1 MQDNKEGAEVTLSM
15 NYYLTQAGFNFL
27 NEFKAPSIRGTL
39 AGAAARVG
47 TKAINSS
54 PRVSGR
60 QDPSLRNNDLPSG
73 FPSWTPAQNKEIGAT
88 VAGAKGRRATEIAGR
103 FVGGS
108 PHGTPLGAR
117 PGSGLAGRRRTS
129 PWSTE
134 PNTGS
139 QGQIDTHRERDRET
153 HKAINKSAKET
164 ADSPDPEKDS
174 GYFQKNAF
182 NRPSAANRSELDIER
197 MRSSS
202 QSKTAKLSSLLSR
215 PERGDSNQGLL
226 DKVVKNTPNPDHQT
240 HTYRGPGDTI
250 PARDTAKIRDKMRTL
265 RTSDGRKLNP
275 TESATAWRRMMGQE
289 TADGVDTRPGSSEQ
303 YKPTEAEMRQQADRK
318 LALSTGADKVHRQ
331 HKNIM
336 AKRDAK
342 RDAIEKQASSD
353 EKNRMAH
360 VDKFDPN
367 LLRQQQLDRVSD
379 VMKRTKAAKDKINL
393 NDLPNLTG
401 GWHRGDTNR
410 KLPSVDK
417 TRPKAVR
424 DPRMGPQHVY
434 SRGIGD
440 QLRNYYRNVIRR
452 R

>member
-1 MQDNKEGAEVTLSM
+1 MK
-15 NYYLTQAGFNFL
+15 YLTQVGRKL
-27 NEFKAPSIRGTL
+27 INEFKAPSIRGTL

-47 TKAINSS
+47 TKPINSS

-73 FPSWTPAQNKEIGAT
+73 FPSWTSAQNKEIDAM
-88 VAGAKGRRATEIAGR
+88 ANRAKDRRAPEIAGR

-108 PHGTPLGAR
+108 PHGTPAV
-117 PGSGLAGRRRTS
+117 GRRYHNARLS
-129 PWSTE
+129 SGPWSTE

-139 QGQIDTHRERDRET
+139 QGQLDTHRERDKEIRSRMT
-153 HKAINKSAKET
+153 SAAKAMAASPASKEI

-197 MRSSS
+197 MRSSR
-202 QSKTAKLSSLLSR
+202 QSKVAKLSPVSKIAQELSR

-226 DKVVKNTPNPDHQT
+226 DKMVKNTPSPDA
-240 HTYRGPGDTI
+240 YRGPGDTI
-250 PARDTAKIRDKMRTL
+250 PAKSGRSPSFKERQEDRIAKFEKEHEYIPTAADKEEL
-265 RTSDGRKLNP
+265 
-275 TESATAWRRMMGQE
+275 
-289 TADGVDTRPGSSEQ
+289 
-303 YKPTEAEMRQQADRK
+303 ADRK
-318 LALSTGADKVHRQ
+318 ASRPGAGKVHRQ

-336 AKRDAK
+336 AKRDA
-342 RDAIEKQASSD
+342 REKQASSD

-360 VDKFDPN
+360 ADKFDPT

-379 VMKRTKAAKDKINL
+379 VMKRTKDAKDSINL
-393 NDLPNLTG
+393 NDLPN
-401 GWHRGDTNR
+401 TNGNTNSR
-410 KLPSVDK
+410 LGRQDK
-417 TRPKAVR
+417 NRPKVVHN
-424 DPRMGPQHVY
+424 PHVGPEHVT